1 MLMVMAGVLSYSQ
14 DGFSQALPCPA
25 LDSQGNRR
33 SLGPLDSNDRVI
45 KILPVEQ
52 PGDRDVDA
60 AIAEQAIDVIG
71 FFESG
76 GGSPWGTVSDRD
88 TISIGFMQW
97 NWGTQ
102 SLIDTFFRNTDRQY
116 LDLAPVELRSDL
128 SRLKDF
134 SDTKTSQNKQ
144 RASSVIMSWTRKA
157 PNDPVE
163 MGVRRGVRRNL
174 NVWLSTPAMK
184 TVQLQLMNKV
194 LGQAFFY
201 ARAWRRDTNNHEPIN
216 ARLVT
221 YFFDLLTFNGGTAG
235 LWVQHVQHYR
245 SHYQT
250 SRATLES
257 VASWLSSCQNFFSP
271 TTKQKRLYA
280 LKDAVRTANYWHQQA
295 ASTDT
300 AYDEDRVDLLVLGLL
315 RAQWSTG
322 DDYPKGFRGI
332 YQADVLT
339 RRGVI
344 AIGGYARGSNVV
356 LEWFQP

>member
-1 MLMVMAGVLSYSQ
+1 
-14 DGFSQALPCPA
+14 
-25 LDSQGNRR
+25 
-33 SLGPLDSNDRVI
+33 
-45 KILPVEQ
+45 
-52 PGDRDVDA
+52 
-60 AIAEQAIDVIG
+60 
-71 FFESG
+71 
-76 GGSPWGTVSDRD
+76 
-88 TISIGFMQW
+88 
-97 NWGTQ
+97 
-102 SLIDTFFRNTDRQY
+102 
-116 LDLAPVELRSDL
+116 
-128 SRLKDF
+128 
-134 SDTKTSQNKQ
+134 
-144 RASSVIMSWTRKA
+144 
-157 PNDPVE
+157 
-163 MGVRRGVRRNL
+163 
-174 NVWLSTPAMK
+174 MK